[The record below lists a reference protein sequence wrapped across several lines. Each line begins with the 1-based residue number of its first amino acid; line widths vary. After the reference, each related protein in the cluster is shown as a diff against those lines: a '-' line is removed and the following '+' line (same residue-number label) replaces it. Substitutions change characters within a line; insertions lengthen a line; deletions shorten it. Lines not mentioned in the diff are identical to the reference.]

1 MSTKA
6 LLEGRGTKIIQ
17 IVLHEFGIYIGI
29 SMSVA
34 PEINNKPKGR
44 VLITG
49 ASSGIGK
56 SFAKVF
62 AQQGYD
68 LVLVARRE
76 DRLNQLAEEL
86 KNSYDV
92 ISEVVALD
100 LAKLSAPKKIY
111 DHLRGKNIAVDILVN
126 NAGYSLSKPFTSGS
140 WKEHQDLLNVMV
152 VSLTQLCHLFSKN
165 MIENGYGRII
175 NVASI
180 AAFAPEFTGN
190 LYNAAKS
197 YVTHMSEA
205 LDLELKPHG
214 VHCLALCPG
223 LTSSEFH
230 DVMGVRELLNNI
242 PKWRWMDSD
251 LVAKQGVAAVMNGKS
266 LYINGG
272 ANRALVQLFN
282 IMPQRLKY
290 FMSKNQIML

>member
-1 MSTKA
+1 MSNTI
-6 LLEGRGTKIIQ
+6 ERKI
-17 IVLHEFGIYIGI
+17 E
-29 SMSVA
+29 S
-34 PEINNKPKGR
+34 NRR

-56 SFAKVF
+56 SFAKAF
-62 AQQGYD
+62 AQQGYN

-76 DRLNQLAEEL
+76 ERLNVLADALNNDYGVE
-86 KNSYDV
+86 
-92 ISEVVALD
+92 SEVIVSD
-100 LAKLSAPKKIY
+100 LSKLSAPKKIY
-111 DHLRGKNIAVDILVN
+111 DYLNGKNISVDILVN
-126 NAGYSLSKPFTSGS
+126 NAGYSLSKPFTSAS
-140 WKEHQDLLNVMV
+140 WKEHQDMLNVMV
-152 VSLTQLCHLFSKN
+152 MSLTQLCHLFSQEMK
-165 MIENGYGRII
+165 ENGYGRII

-214 VHCLALCPG
+214 IHCLALCPG

-230 DVMGVRELLNNI
+230 DVMGVREMLNQI
-242 PKWRWMDSD
+242 PKWRWMESD
-251 LVAKQGVAAVMNGKS
+251 LVAKQGVRAVMKGDS
-266 LYINGG
+266 LYINGVT
-272 ANRALVQLFN
+272 NRALVQLFN
-282 IMPQRLKY
+282 VMPQRLKY